1 MFDSD
6 LLPYNV
12 IIMAEEQFELL
23 QEWGQGSPAHLESDN
38 LVLQANAKLHNSL
51 RTLDTC
57 LLNDLDHVVLLDTD
71 LTSCIPRHCWD
82 PCETKTSI
90 AI

>member
-1 MFDSD
+1 MAPELFDSD

-38 LVLQANAKLHNSL
+38 LVLQANAS
-51 RTLDTC
+51 D
-57 LLNDLDHVVLLDTD
+57 LLQEMSSTQGSVVLL
-71 LTSCIPRHCWD
+71 
-82 PCETKTSI
+82 
-90 AI
+90 A